1 MSQPV
6 DMLNLLDDDD
16 DDDDVEVSLAL
27 LHCVNGFNNASHVLV
42 RHAGVPT

>member
-16 DDDDVEVSLAL
+16 DDDVEVSLAL
-27 LHCVNGFNNASHVLV
+27 LHCVYGFCNATHVFV